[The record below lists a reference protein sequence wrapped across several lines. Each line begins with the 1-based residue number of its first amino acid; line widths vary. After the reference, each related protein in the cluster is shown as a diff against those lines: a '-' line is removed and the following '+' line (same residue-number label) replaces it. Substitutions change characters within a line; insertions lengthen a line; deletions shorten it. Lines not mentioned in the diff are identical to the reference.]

1 MKSIMLLLVICVS
14 YSCFSQKTGKKPDD
28 YNYEVQFIQTGVQ
41 GTEVFKVFAYGR
53 NEKECVMNA
62 KADAIKAILFKGV
75 PGSGFIRPMVDDVN
89 GEEKH
94 KDYFKDFLEP
104 NGKYLN
110 FVAISNDGSIDPD
123 DRLKVG
129 KKIKLGVLLV
139 VQKDNLRK
147 QLENDGIIKK
157 LNYGF

>member
-1 MKSIMLLLVICVS
+1 MKYIFLSLLLLVHFCS
-14 YSCFSQKTGKKPDD
+14 FAQRTGKQPDN
-28 YNYEVQFIQTGVQ
+28 YNYEVQFIKTGVQ
-41 GTEVFKVFAYGR
+41 GTEIFKVFAYGR
-53 NEKECVMNA
+53 NEKECTINA

-75 PGSGFIRPMVDDVN
+75 PGSGIIRPMVDEIN
-89 GEEKH
+89 AEEKY
-94 KDYFKDFLEP
+94 KEYFKSFLEP

-129 KKIKLGVLLV
+129 NKLKIGVLLV
-139 VQKDNLRK
+139 IQKDNLRK
-147 QLENDGIIKK
+147 QLESDGIIKK